1 MALRFEAEATSLVG
15 IQWRLRIYDSAYG
28 GTTVLPFK
36 VGGDIFELA
45 YDGADDDRVQY
56 IIPSQLTFTYII
68 ESATQEEL
76 VDNLKTAKE
85 GRYLLEVEYMDT
97 TYQPYWRGV
106 LFADQV
112 EVADEYYP
120 QQVRLT
126 ASDDLKALDS
136 IPYKVSDT
144 VPYTG
149 LSSLGSHLIN
159 CINKVRWI
167 SLNSGTRTTFEDF
180 FRSTQQATP
189 VVTAATAIAIEHHGL
204 YTISDNGNAEYPST
218 YEVLAEILSLMGLRL
233 FQVNGAFMTQSIF
246 ACEADVANAKLTTIS
261 SSAVGST
268 TTVARTTF
276 SPGANYVKERG
287 WAHGYLHPLSEVNR
301 KYNFTGVIYYGYIQ
315 IYNSGAD
322 LLTGTTETLSTFAD
336 NSFQQ
341 NDIASLRFRLRLA
354 WAGNGALS
362 GDNRLVRHKVIVTWK
377 MGQYYLAR
385 TAIINSSNLTEYPV
399 PGVGQPTASVVNYS
413 YNAPSW
419 STSSSNRVEFMTPP
433 LNMLASGSWEGVFG
447 IEAPPFAA
455 DLSSNTST
463 AAFDMVAVLST
474 GSTSTAYDSQFT
486 SVSNTWQRQQVWFVQ
501 LLPGDTTAIEGQ
513 EATYRALN
521 DDDNGRAVLELP
533 ETRIGDKLA
542 ENQNHLLKALD
553 GSAAWVPTETW
564 YTDDDATTRSI
575 HRLGCVEMLSGQNR
589 TVPTQ
594 FGTLHERPATTVPG
608 IRMHHLFVDDAQYH
622 ALFAFT
628 YSAYMNSYDISMW
641 KLDRELTN
649 ISVPDIEY
657 FGDPTGPTWGP
668 GGLPAAQIE
677 ALQVAD
683 TVTDATVGVMDG
695 KLALVFDTVRPKS
708 SGYATTSI
716 TYEAGQTDGM
726 VVEIDQQTLQLKSA
740 SGNSY
745 YSLTESSPGQMRFV
759 LQDDTTP
766 TPNSVNCM
774 QIDAASNKG
783 FIGINQP
790 APAESLDVIGNIKL
804 DGNIIVGGTVD
815 GVDVAAANSTLTTL
829 DARALRD
836 IPVYNAGTL
845 ISKGSVVRED
855 GAIIDTSGAIL
866 KIAPFL
872 PTFSGGTPVFPYR
885 ILGVTVADIGFRG
898 TGFVR
903 PLGVISGV
911 NTNAFTIG
919 TVLYASTT
927 TAGAWTNVAPSTT
940 AYYEQIIGWVVRQSA
955 TVGEIYV
962 RIDPKQFGAPPI
974 AGTPPPGG
982 YSSVFFQDSSGAQTY
997 DSAFTYADATNTL
1010 AIGGT
1015 ATTAGVLRLGEASNN
1030 GTNSIGIQ
1038 APATLAADTTYTLPS
1053 ADGTSGQLLS
1063 TNASGALSW
1072 VTRAANSF
1080 ETIAVAGQSNVV
1092 ADSGTD
1098 TLTLVAGTGMTITT
1112 NDTTDTVTIN
1122 TTRKATQVTGK
1133 TVATGAWS
1141 LVSGFYE
1148 ASISDAAIS
1157 ATSIVDVIPDNAS
1170 AATAATAGVLP
1181 RTDSSSGAVKIYATA
1196 TPAAT
1201 LTVTLNIFDL

>member
-28 GTTVLPFK
+28 GSTVLPFK

-68 ESATQEEL
+68 ESAAQEEL
-76 VDNLKTAKE
+76 IDNLKTAKE
-85 GRYLLEVEYMDT
+85 GRYLLEVEYLDT

-112 EVADEYYP
+112 EVADEYWP
-120 QQVRLT
+120 QQVVLT
-126 ASDDLKALDS
+126 ASDDLKGLDS

-167 SLNSGTRTTFEDF
+167 SLNSSTRTTFEDF

-218 YEVLAEILSLMGLRL
+218 YDVLAEILSLMGLRL

-246 ACEADVANAKLTTIS
+246 ACEADVSNAKLTPIS
-261 SSAVGST
+261 STAVGST
-268 TTVARTTF
+268 STVARTTF
-276 SPGANYVKERG
+276 SPGANYVKESG
-287 WAHGYLHPLSEVNR
+287 WMHGYLHPFSEVNR
-301 KYNFTGVIYYGYIQ
+301 KYNFTGAIYYGFIQ

-385 TAIINSSNLTEYPV
+385 TAIINSSFLTEYPV
-399 PGVGQPTASVVNYS
+399 PGIGQPTASVVNYS

-433 LNMLASGSWEGVFG
+433 LNMLASGSWEGEFG
-447 IEAPPFAA
+447 IEGPPFAA
-455 DLSSNTST
+455 DLSNNTST
-463 AAFDMVAVLST
+463 VAFDMVAVQST
-474 GSTSTAYDSQFT
+474 GSTSTAYDSQFS
-486 SVSNTWQRQQVWFVQ
+486 SVSNTWQRQQVLFVQ

-513 EATYRALN
+513 EATYRAIN

-542 ENQNHLLKALD
+542 NNPLLKALD
-553 GSAAWVPTETW
+553 GSAAYVPTETW
-564 YTDDDATTRSI
+564 YTDDDATVRTI
-575 HRLGCVEMLSGQNR
+575 HRLHCVEMLSGQNR

-608 IRMHHLFVDDAQYH
+608 IRMHHLFVDDAQYY

-683 TVTDATVGVMDG
+683 TVTDAAVGVMDN
-695 KLALVFDTVRPKS
+695 KLALVFDTVRPKG
-708 SGYATTSI
+708 SGYAKTSI

-726 VVEIDQQTLQLKSA
+726 VLEIDQQTLELKSA

-774 QIDAASNKG
+774 QIDAAHNQG
-783 FIGINQP
+783 FIGINQA
-790 APAESLDVIGNIKL
+790 APAEALDVIGNIAVSGL
-804 DGNIIVGGTVD
+804 VD
-815 GVDVAAANSTLTTL
+815 GVDISTLDTNATKNV
-829 DARALRD
+829 
-836 IPVYNAGTL
+836 PVYNNTGSTITKGT
-845 ISKGSVVRED
+845 IVREN
-855 GAIIDTSGAIL
+855 GADSATGEL
-866 KIAPFL
+866 RIAAFNSL
-872 PTFSGGTPVFPYR
+872 LSVDAHR
-885 ILGVTVADIGFRG
+885 ILGVMTEDIAPNASGYARAVGHVRG
-898 TGFVR
+898 
-903 PLGVISGV
+903 L
-911 NTNAFTIG
+911 NTNSFSVG
-919 TVLYASTT
+919 TLLYASAT
-927 TAGAWTNVAPSTT
+927 TAGAWTNALPT
-940 AYYEQIIGWVVRQSA
+940 AFNSYAQIIGWVTKQNA
-955 TVGEIYV
+955 TTGEIYV
-962 RIDPKQFGAPPI
+962 RIVPATTLENLANVKDQPPSVGQVLVYDGSVW
-974 AGTPPPGG
+974 AGTTTAAATSIGLPGASPPPGG
-982 YSSVFFQDSSGAQTY
+982 FKSIWFQDSAGNMTY
-997 DSAFTYADATNTL
+997 DSGFTYTDSTNTL

-1015 ATTAGVLRLGEASNN
+1015 ATTAGVLRLGEATNN

-1038 APATLAADTTYTLPS
+1038 APATLASDTTYTLPS
-1053 ADGTSGQLLS
+1053 ADGTSGQVLS
-1063 TNASGALSW
+1063 TNASGTLSW
-1072 VTRAANSF
+1072 A
-1080 ETIAVAGQSNVV
+1080 
-1092 ADSGTD
+1092 
-1098 TLTLVAGTGMTITT
+1098 
-1112 NDTTDTVTIN
+1112 
-1122 TTRKATQVTGK
+1122 TRKATQVTGK

-1148 ASISDAAIS
+1148 ASISDSAILS
-1157 ATSIVDVIPDNAS
+1157 TSIVDVIPDNAS
-1170 AATAATAGVLP
+1170 ASVAATAGVLP
-1181 RTDSSSGAVKIYATA
+1181 RTDSSTGAVKIYATA
-1196 TPAAT
+1196 TPAST

>member
-28 GTTVLPFK
+28 GATVLPFK

-85 GRYLLEVEYMDT
+85 GRYLLEVEYLDT

-399 PGVGQPTASVVNYS
+399 PGIGQPTASVVNYS

-433 LNMLASGSWEGVFG
+433 LNMLASGSWEGEFG
-447 IEAPPFAA
+447 IEGPPFAA

-463 AAFDMVAVLST
+463 VAFDMVAVLST
-474 GSTSTAYDSQFT
+474 GSTSTAYDSQFS
-486 SVSNTWQRQQVWFVQ
+486 SVSNTWQRQQVLFVQ

-513 EATYRALN
+513 EATYRAIN

-553 GSAAWVPTETW
+553 GSAAYVPTETW
-564 YTDDDATTRSI
+564 YTDDDATVRSI

-790 APAESLDVIGNIKL
+790 APVESLDVVGNIKL
-804 DGNIIVGGTVD
+804 QGNVIVSGTVD
-815 GVDVAAANSTLTTL
+815 GVDVSALKTT
-829 DARALRD
+829 
-836 IPVYNAGTL
+836 V
-845 ISKGSVVRED
+845 D
-855 GAIIDTSGAIL
+855 GL
-866 KIAPFL
+866 
-872 PTFSGGTPVFPYR
+872 SGG
-885 ILGVTVADIGFRG
+885 G
-898 TGFVR
+898 
-903 PLGVISGV
+903 
-911 NTNAFTIG
+911 
-919 TVLYASTT
+919 
-927 TAGAWTNVAPSTT
+927 
-940 AYYEQIIGWVVRQSA
+940 
-955 TVGEIYV
+955 
-962 RIDPKQFGAPPI
+962 
-974 AGTPPPGG
+974 
-982 YSSVFFQDSSGAQTY
+982 SS
-997 DSAFTYADATNTL
+997 
-1010 AIGGT
+1010 
-1015 ATTAGVLRLGEASNN
+1015 
-1030 GTNSIGIQ
+1030 
-1038 APATLAADTTYTLPS
+1038 
-1053 ADGTSGQLLS
+1053 
-1063 TNASGALSW
+1063 
-1072 VTRAANSF
+1072 
-1080 ETIAVAGQSNVV
+1080 
-1092 ADSGTD
+1092 
-1098 TLTLVAGTGMTITT
+1098 
-1112 NDTTDTVTIN
+1112 
-1122 TTRKATQVTGK
+1122 
-1133 TVATGAWS
+1133 TGAEYWA
-1141 LVSGFYE
+1141 FYL
-1148 ASISDAAIS
+1148 AD
-1157 ATSIVDVIPDNAS
+1157 
-1170 AATAATAGVLP
+1170 
-1181 RTDSSSGAVKIYATA
+1181 
-1196 TPAAT
+1196 
-1201 LTVTLNIFDL
+1201 

>member
-28 GTTVLPFK
+28 GATVLPFK

-85 GRYLLEVEYMDT
+85 GRYLLEVEYLDT

-120 QQVRLT
+120 QQVRMT

-385 TAIINSSNLTEYPV
+385 TAIINNSNLTEYPV
-399 PGVGQPTASVVNYS
+399 PGIGQPTASVVNYS

-433 LNMLASGSWEGVFG
+433 LNMLASGSWEGEFG
-447 IEAPPFAA
+447 IEGPPFAA

-474 GSTSTAYDSQFT
+474 GSTSTAYDSQF
-486 SVSNTWQRQQVWFVQ
+486 SSISNTWQRQQVLFVQ

-513 EATYRALN
+513 EATYRAIN

-542 ENQNHLLKALD
+542 ENQNHLLKALN
-553 GSAAWVPTETW
+553 GSAAYVPTETW
-564 YTDDDATTRSI
+564 YTDDDATVRSI

-628 YSAYMNSYDISMW
+628 FSAYMNSYDISMW

-683 TVTDATVGVMDG
+683 TVTDATVGTISGTVTG
-695 KLALVFDTVRPKS
+695 ISSKLDLLYETFRPKGDDYVKTTVTYQNDKIDGGTIELDTNS
-708 SGYATTSI
+708 VALISGTRNSLVSI
-716 TYEAGQTDGM
+716 SEA
-726 VVEIDQQTLQLKSA
+726 
-740 SGNSY
+740 
-745 YSLTESSPGQMRFV
+745 SPGEFRID

-766 TPNSVNCM
+766 TPLSVN
-774 QIDAASNKG
+774 IAYATADASKG
-783 FIGINQP
+783 GLFGLGTETPLQR
-790 APAESLDVIGNIKL
+790 LHVVGNARV
-804 DGNIIVGGTVD
+804 DGNIIVSGTVD
-815 GVDVAAANSTLTTL
+815 GVD
-829 DARALRD
+829 
-836 IPVYNAGTL
+836 
-845 ISKGSVVRED
+845 
-855 GAIIDTSGAIL
+855 
-866 KIAPFL
+866 
-872 PTFSGGTPVFPYR
+872 
-885 ILGVTVADIGFRG
+885 
-898 TGFVR
+898 
-903 PLGVISGV
+903 
-911 NTNAFTIG
+911 
-919 TVLYASTT
+919 
-927 TAGAWTNVAPSTT
+927 
-940 AYYEQIIGWVVRQSA
+940 
-955 TVGEIYV
+955 
-962 RIDPKQFGAPPI
+962 
-974 AGTPPPGG
+974 
-982 YSSVFFQDSSGAQTY
+982 
-997 DSAFTYADATNTL
+997 
-1010 AIGGT
+1010 
-1015 ATTAGVLRLGEASNN
+1015 
-1030 GTNSIGIQ
+1030 
-1038 APATLAADTTYTLPS
+1038 
-1053 ADGTSGQLLS
+1053 
-1063 TNASGALSW
+1063 
-1072 VTRAANSF
+1072 
-1080 ETIAVAGQSNVV
+1080 
-1092 ADSGTD
+1092 
-1098 TLTLVAGTGMTITT
+1098 
-1112 NDTTDTVTIN
+1112 
-1122 TTRKATQVTGK
+1122 
-1133 TVATGAWS
+1133 
-1141 LVSGFYE
+1141 
-1148 ASISDAAIS
+1148 IS
-1157 ATSIVDVIPDNAS
+1157 ALKTTVDGLTGGSD
-1170 AATAATAGVLP
+1170 
-1181 RTDSSSGAVKIYATA
+1181 TDGPKFWAFYLA
-1196 TPAAT
+1196 
-1201 LTVTLNIFDL
+1201 D

>member
-28 GTTVLPFK
+28 GATVLPFK

-85 GRYLLEVEYMDT
+85 GRYLLEVEYLDT

-354 WAGNGALS
+354 WAGNGALT
-362 GDNRLVRHKVIVTWK
+362 GNNRLVRHKVILTWK

-385 TAIINSSNLTEYPV
+385 TATINSANLTSYPV
-399 PGVGQPTASVVNYS
+399 PGETSAGVVNFS
-413 YNAPSW
+413 YNAASW
-419 STSSSNRVEFMTPP
+419 STNSANRVEFLTPP
-433 LNMLASGSWEGVFG
+433 LNMKASGSWEGEFG
-447 IEAPPFAA
+447 IEGPPFAA
-455 DLSSNTST
+455 DLSNNTST

-474 GSTSTAYDSQFT
+474 GSTSTAYDSQFS
-486 SVSNTWQRQQVWFVQ
+486 SVSNTWQRQQVLVVQ

-513 EATYRALN
+513 EATYRAIN

-553 GSAAWVPTETW
+553 GSAAYVPTETW

-683 TVTDATVGVMDG
+683 TVTDATVGTISGTVTG
-695 KLALVFDTVRPKS
+695 ISSKLDLLYETFRPKGDDYVKTTVTYQNDKIDGGTIELDTNS
-708 SGYATTSI
+708 VALISGTRNSLVSI
-716 TYEAGQTDGM
+716 SEA
-726 VVEIDQQTLQLKSA
+726 
-740 SGNSY
+740 
-745 YSLTESSPGQMRFV
+745 SPGEFRID

-766 TPNSVNCM
+766 TPLSVN
-774 QIDAASNKG
+774 IAYATADASKG
-783 FIGINQP
+783 GLFGLGTETPLQR
-790 APAESLDVIGNIKL
+790 LHVVGNARV
-804 DGNIIVGGTVD
+804 DGNIIVSGTVD
-815 GVDVAAANSTLTTL
+815 GVD
-829 DARALRD
+829 
-836 IPVYNAGTL
+836 
-845 ISKGSVVRED
+845 
-855 GAIIDTSGAIL
+855 
-866 KIAPFL
+866 
-872 PTFSGGTPVFPYR
+872 
-885 ILGVTVADIGFRG
+885 
-898 TGFVR
+898 
-903 PLGVISGV
+903 
-911 NTNAFTIG
+911 
-919 TVLYASTT
+919 
-927 TAGAWTNVAPSTT
+927 
-940 AYYEQIIGWVVRQSA
+940 
-955 TVGEIYV
+955 
-962 RIDPKQFGAPPI
+962 
-974 AGTPPPGG
+974 
-982 YSSVFFQDSSGAQTY
+982 
-997 DSAFTYADATNTL
+997 
-1010 AIGGT
+1010 
-1015 ATTAGVLRLGEASNN
+1015 
-1030 GTNSIGIQ
+1030 
-1038 APATLAADTTYTLPS
+1038 
-1053 ADGTSGQLLS
+1053 
-1063 TNASGALSW
+1063 
-1072 VTRAANSF
+1072 
-1080 ETIAVAGQSNVV
+1080 
-1092 ADSGTD
+1092 
-1098 TLTLVAGTGMTITT
+1098 
-1112 NDTTDTVTIN
+1112 
-1122 TTRKATQVTGK
+1122 
-1133 TVATGAWS
+1133 
-1141 LVSGFYE
+1141 
-1148 ASISDAAIS
+1148 IS
-1157 ATSIVDVIPDNAS
+1157 ALKTTVDGLTGGSD
-1170 AATAATAGVLP
+1170 
-1181 RTDSSSGAVKIYATA
+1181 TDGPKFWAFYLA
-1196 TPAAT
+1196 
-1201 LTVTLNIFDL
+1201 D